1 MHLDIIAAAQLSDE
15 ETKALQALSAAVYP
29 PRPDAETAASQQKW
43 ALPQWSIMIRDVDHQ
58 LVSHVGVLTRLG
70 LGDDKE
76 ILIGGIGGVETHPS
90 QRGKG
95 YAGAGVRRAIE
106 FLHQQMEV
114 DMTLLFCSPRM
125 RSYYQRF
132 GFRSFAG
139 DTLVRQDGA
148 KILIPRNEVMVIPA
162 MKPLPRCAVLD
173 LCGLPW

>member
-1 MHLDIIAAAQLSDE
+1 MHLDIIATAQLRDE
-15 ETKALQALSAAVYP
+15 EAQALRALSAAVYP
-29 PRPDAETAASQQKW
+29 PKPRVDKVTSRQKW
-43 ALPQWSIMIRDVDHQ
+43 AFPQWRIMIRDVDHQ
-58 LVSHVGVLTRLG
+58 LVSHVGALTRLG

-114 DMTLLFCSPRM
+114 DMTLLFCSPQLL
-125 RSYYQRF
+125 SYYRRF
-132 GFRSFAG
+132 GFCSFAG
-139 DTLVRQDGA
+139 DTLVRQDGG
-148 KILIPRNEVMVIPA
+148 KTLIPRNEVMVMPA
-162 MKPLPRCAVLD
+162 MKALPQCAVLD